1 MKKLYFCFLL
11 FVLMNINSCEQGAFR
26 PATVDLLQYQED
38 KQLHSL
44 SSVCMWGWSRNGKV
58 AYTVEK
64 EQDGR
69 DGYITAAIIFDF
81 VDNVVL
87 WEQEID
93 SIDIT
98 GNKETE
104 AVDYDR
110 FYENFKKICLENGIE
125 FVQVEF
131 KKLPI
136 RHNNRT
142 FNVAIE
148 IIEEEENELR
158 LLDRIDSY
166 IVSVETQ
173 GKKKTVKEKNDV
185 WAFHVLLCG
194 YFISPYED
202 RVLIVTGER
211 VLAFED
217 VDIDFYFIG
226 CDLSY
231 GFN

>member
-1 MKKLYFCFLL
+1 
-11 FVLMNINSCEQGAFR
+11 
-26 PATVDLLQYQED
+26 
-38 KQLHSL
+38 
-44 SSVCMWGWSRNGKV
+44 MWGWSKNGKA

-64 EQDGR
+64 EQEGR
-69 DGYITAAIIFDF
+69 GGYITEAIIFDS

-87 WEQEID
+87 WEREID

-98 GNKETE
+98 GDKETE
-104 AVDYDR
+104 AADYDR
-110 FYENFKKICLENGIE
+110 FYQDFKKICVENGIK

-131 KKLPI
+131 KELPI

-142 FNVAIE
+142 FNAAIE

-158 LLDRIDSY
+158 LLDKIDRY
-166 IVSVETQ
+166 TVSIETQ
-173 GKKKTVKEKNDV
+173 GKWKTLKEKNDV

-202 RVLIVTGER
+202 RALIVTGER
-211 VLAFED
+211 VPAFED

-231 GFN
+231 

>member
-11 FVLMNINSCEQGAFR
+11 FVFMNINSCEQGASR
-26 PATVDLLQYQED
+26 PAAVDLLKYQED

-44 SSVCMWGWSRNGKV
+44 SSVRMWGWSKNGKV

-64 EQDGR
+64 EQEGR
-69 DGYITAAIIFDF
+69 GGYITAATIFDS
-81 VDNVVL
+81 VDNVVS
-87 WEQEID
+87 WEREID

-98 GNKETE
+98 GDKETE
-104 AVDYDR
+104 AADYDR
-110 FYENFKKICLENGIE
+110 FYQDFKKICIENGIK

-142 FNVAIE
+142 FNAAIE

-158 LLDRIDSY
+158 LLDKIDRY
-166 IVSVETQ
+166 TVSVETQ
-173 GKKKTVKEKNDV
+173 GEWKAIKEKNDV

-211 VLAFED
+211 VPAFED
-217 VDIDFYFIG
+217 VDINFYFIG

-231 GFN
+231 

>member
-44 SSVCMWGWSRNGKV
+44 SSIRMWGWSKNGKV

-69 DGYITAAIIFDF
+69 GGYITAATIFNF

-110 FYENFKKICLENGIE
+110 FYDNFKKICNENGIE

-136 RHNNRT
+136 RHNNQT
-142 FNVAIE
+142 FNAAIE
-148 IIEEEENELR
+148 IIEEEETELR
-158 LLDRIDSY
+158 LLDKIDSY
-166 IVSVETQ
+166 TVSVETQ
-173 GKKKTVKEKNDV
+173 GKWKTIQEKNDV

-202 RVLIVTGER
+202 RALIVTGER